1 MTTGMVQDQNLEKQI
16 EKQMG
21 CMAGFLH
28 IFDRHQILAGKRLYS
43 TKRLPPSVGNSTPPP
58 PENSVSLPEATV
70 ELEKLQQTR
79 TMPSPDRVKHFA
91 PVTELRS
98 PAPEP
103 ATPVQTKPKQTLPL
117 PVFEYKEGN
126 RSLWK
131 FSREAPRLSLDSR
144 AIVDGKGSIYPREIR
159 TNASILS
166 ANRSETSTE
175 EGDEQRRSPS
185 VIARLMGLEP
195 LPNSEPELI
204 KNAELRR
211 SASESRVSKDF
222 YHSRFIDGNNFRL
235 KQSQHSSSQD
245 NNGSNVLLKNAANMD
260 HSSNVKM
267 LDRNDFAARSTKVE
281 PIRSQRGLGPR
292 KIFFDSGDVFPEPKQ
307 PASIYGEIEKRLKMR
322 GIDEPS
328 KDLETLKQILEALQ
342 LKGLLHSK
350 KSPSQRKLVYDRIS
364 SQAESPIVV
373 MRPARSPTSV
383 NRLGRISNDSPPS
396 SYRARQIGRRNVNVI
411 GDSMPSV
418 TTRRDR
424 LEFDRNLRNQPRNR
438 FSSSPTRCEN
448 NVKSPSRRGLFVET
462 QRRIN
467 DPVDQRRNS
476 KINSSKFGSDP
487 QMSNRS
493 PKNRKPMG
501 SVHHPKE
508 RKIYISQAEDESS
521 TFSESSISNSSQTDT
536 ERSNKIEEYKEGR
549 TLLERCGKLLHSIAE
564 ITATEL
570 QPSPVSVLDS
580 SFYKEESS
588 PSPVLKRQIDFKGQ
602 VVDVEDEGWF
612 QAISLMESG
621 LADGSDDGDFVY
633 VMDVLR
639 ASRCLQDDDSDI
651 FLLLEE
657 QQYLK
662 GKDVSK
668 VPRLQRRLIFD
679 TITEIL
685 DRNRQLPPWKS
696 NAQPESMTEP
706 TSVQEIWSEFQ
717 RMRDRENNT
726 SGDLFEV
733 ICSVL
738 KKDLTRDAPSGWR
751 DWPVETS
758 QAVLDIERLIF
769 KDLIGETIR
778 DLAAIT
784 GKCNL
789 NNTINMMPRR
799 KLVF

>member
-43 TKRLPPSVGNSTPPP
+43 AKRLPPSVGNSTPPP
-58 PENSVSLPEATV
+58 ENAVSLPGSSD
-70 ELEKLQQTR
+70 ELEKVQQTR
-79 TMPSPDRVKHFA
+79 TTPSPDRVKHFT
-91 PVTELRS
+91 PTTELRS

-103 ATPVQTKPKQTLPL
+103 ATPVETKPKQPLPL

-195 LPNSEPELI
+195 LPNSEPESI
-204 KNAELRR
+204 KKAELRR

-222 YHSRFIDGNNFRL
+222 YQNRFIDGNNFRL

-245 NNGSNVLLKNAANMD
+245 NNGSSVLIKNAANMD
-260 HSSNVKM
+260 HSSNAKV
-267 LDRNDFAARSTKVE
+267 LDRNDFAARSTKAE
-281 PIRSQRGLGPR
+281 PVRSHRGLGPR
-292 KIFFDSGDVFPEPKQ
+292 KIFFDSADIFPEPKQ

-322 GIDEPS
+322 GFPS
-328 KDLETLKQILEALQ
+328 KDLETERQFLEALQ
-342 LKGLLHSK
+342 LKGLLRSK
-350 KSPSQRKLVYDRIS
+350 KPPSQRNLVYDRIS

-396 SYRARQIGRRNVNVI
+396 SYRSRQVGRRNVNVT
-411 GDSMPSV
+411 GETMPSV
-418 TTRRDR
+418 TLRHDR

-438 FSSSPTRCEN
+438 FSSSPTRCES

-462 QRRIN
+462 QRRVN
-467 DPVDQRRNS
+467 DPVDQRRASPVQSS
-476 KINSSKFGSDP
+476 KMNSSKFGSDP
-487 QMSNRS
+487 QISNRS
-493 PKNRKPMG
+493 PRNRKPTG

-508 RKIYISQAEDESS
+508 RKIYVSQAEDESS
-521 TFSESSISNSSQTDT
+521 TFSESSISNSSLTDT
-536 ERSNKIEEYKEGR
+536 ERSNKIEDYREGR
-549 TLLERCGKLLHSIAE
+549 SLLERCDKLLHSIAE

-588 PSPVLKRQIDFKGQ
+588 PSPVLKRQIDFKDQ
-602 VVDVEDEGWF
+602 VVDVEEDAWF
-612 QAISLMESG
+612 QAISSVESG
-621 LADGSDDGDFVY
+621 LADGSDDCDLVY

-639 ASRCLQDDDSDI
+639 ASRCLQDDNSDI

-662 GKDVSK
+662 GKDISK
-668 VPRLQRRLIFD
+668 VSRLQRRLIFD
-679 TITEIL
+679 TIHEIL
-685 DRNRQLPPWKS
+685 DRNKQLPPWKS
-696 NAQPESMTEP
+696 NAQPESIAEP
-706 TSVQEIWSEFQ
+706 TEIWSEFQ
-717 RMRDRENNT
+717 RMRDRGDEA
-726 SGDLFEV
+726 SEDLFEV

-738 KKDLTRDAPSGWR
+738 KKDLTRDAPTGWR

-778 DLAAIT
+778 DLAAFT

-789 NNTINMMPRR
+789 SNAINNMPRR

>member
-1 MTTGMVQDQNLEKQI
+1 MTTGMLQDQNLEKQI

-58 PENSVSLPEATV
+58 ENVVSSLEVSA
-70 ELEKLQQTR
+70 ELEKPQQTR
-79 TMPSPDRVKHFA
+79 TASSPDRVMHFA
-91 PVTELRS
+91 PTTELRS
-98 PAPEP
+98 PGTEP
-103 ATPVQTKPKQTLPL
+103 ATPVESKPKQPRPL
-117 PVFEYKEGN
+117 PIFEYKEGN

-166 ANRSETSTE
+166 TNRSETSTE

-195 LPNSEPELI
+195 LPNSEPEPI
-204 KNAELRR
+204 RKAELRR
-211 SASESRVSKDF
+211 SASESRVCKDF
-222 YHSRFIDGNNFRL
+222 YQNRFVDGNNFRL
-235 KQSQHSSSQD
+235 KQSQHPSSQD
-245 NNGSNVLLKNAANMD
+245 NNGSSVLMMNAANMD
-260 HSSNVKM
+260 HSSNSKV
-267 LDRNDFAARSTKVE
+267 LDRNDFAARSTKTE
-281 PIRSQRGLGPR
+281 PVRSHRGLGPR
-292 KIFFDSGDVFPEPKQ
+292 KIFFDSADIFPETKQ
-307 PASIYGEIEKRLKMR
+307 PASIYGEIEKRLRMR

-350 KSPSQRKLVYDRIS
+350 KPPSQRNFVYDRTS
-364 SQAESPIVV
+364 SQNESPIVV
-373 MRPARSPTSV
+373 MKPARSPTAV
-383 NRLGRISNDSPPS
+383 NRLGRIGNDSPPS
-396 SYRARQIGRRNVNVI
+396 SYRSRQVNRRNGNVT
-411 GDSMPSV
+411 GETMPAV
-418 TTRRDR
+418 TSRRDR
-424 LEFDRNLRNQPRNR
+424 LEFDRNIRNQNRGR
-438 FSSSPTRCEN
+438 FSSSPTTRCDS

-462 QRRIN
+462 QRRVS
-467 DPVDQRRNS
+467 DPVDQRRASPVQPS
-476 KINSSKFGSDP
+476 KTNSSKVGSDP
-487 QMSNRS
+487 QITNRS
-493 PKNRKPMG
+493 PRNRKPTA

-508 RKIYISQAEDESS
+508 RKIYVSQAEDESS

-549 TLLERCGKLLHSIAE
+549 SLLERCDKLLHSIAE

-588 PSPVLKRQIDFKGQ
+588 PSPVLKRQIDFKDQ
-602 VVDVEDEGWF
+602 VVDVEDAWF
-612 QAISLMESG
+612 QAISSVESS
-621 LADGSDDGDFVY
+621 LVDGSNDCDLVY

-639 ASRCLQDDDSDI
+639 ASRCLQDDDTDI

-668 VPRLQRRLIFD
+668 VSSLQRRLIFD
-679 TITEIL
+679 TINEIL

-696 NAQPESMTEP
+696 MAES
-706 TSVQEIWSEFQ
+706 TSVQEIWFEFQ
-717 RMRDRENNT
+717 RMRDREDEEA
-726 SGDLFEV
+726 SEDLFEV

-738 KKDLTRDAPSGWR
+738 KKDLTRDGGSGWR
-751 DWPVETS
+751 DSAVETS
-758 QAVLDIERLIF
+758 QAVLDMERLIF

-778 DLAAIT
+778 DLAA
-784 GKCNL
+784 
-789 NNTINMMPRR
+789 NNAMNMPRR